1 MTDNVYFP
9 ISSCRTAK
17 VNFSKSIKNL
27 RCIIHQ
33 FSSCQYANQCWWI
46 TVFYIH
52 HWFNIM
58 YCWCLSS
65 CFLGSVVVLR
75 FLWNLYFHQC
85 LSTIHQVFLPHRIS
99 CPLSLCFHAS
109 NARQNTSAK
118 NLANFS
124 ECFSHILPWF
134 KNVPQ
139 FLITIFILGIFVLR
153 KVYVIECCHPTF
165 FSKVH
170 NERALSA
177 RCQD

>member
-1 MTDNVYFP
+1 MRTNILIRLTGLLHSATCSTSRKLCGRFFGIPIVKTLTDNVYFP
-9 ISSCRTAK
+9 ISSSRTAK

-75 FLWNLYFHQC
+75 FLWNLYFHQW
-85 LSTIHQVFLPHRIS
+85 LSTIHQVFLSHRIS
-99 CPLSLCFHAS
+99 CSVTVFAFMQVMHDKILRRKISL
-109 NARQNTSAK
+109 
-118 NLANFS
+118 NLANVF
-124 ECFSHILPWF
+124 HIFCLDLKTYRSF
-134 KNVPQ
+134 
-139 FLITIFILGIFVLR
+139 
-153 KVYVIECCHPTF
+153 
-165 FSKVH
+165 
-170 NERALSA
+170 
-177 RCQD
+177 